1 MPHRAE
7 DIAGLRKLEDSP
19 RILAFCFGAVF
30 VAGLCLRLH
39 GIASK
44 PFWMDEV
51 TTIKRASLPL
61 GAMVRD
67 SLFFHQL
74 PAFFVVTSWALPFG
88 GDEFWVRLPPA
99 IFGALSCALAF
110 GIARGIGGLKPGL
123 AAGMLFAL
131 SPAMV
136 QYGQEARSYS
146 MVICAILIGLW
157 GLVGLAQDESGAGKF
172 RFWMAYVLGTAAA
185 LNILSVALFWFIA
198 AHLAG
203 AVLCR
208 RRGAKFLRRWLL
220 AQLPI
225 ILLCLPWFIAIK
237 MLGQRG
243 SLGGLDWV
251 PPLSAARI
259 WWAFSGTYL
268 LYVTSLI
275 KMRVFAPG
283 VAGLGAVVVAL
294 AVAGLVGLRGQRGVL
309 AVLVIAVLCLPVLL
323 LAVSLITPVFMPR
336 YLLWG
341 AAPFFICAG
350 LGFNLLPVRLQW
362 PALMLFGLL
371 LAINLAPYYRDETK
385 PRWDVAGT
393 ELSAGLHPRDLL
405 LVDDPQ
411 AVSMMNLYLHRKGA
425 DFSTNLWTNDVAR
438 AVAWRDGG
446 GRVWAVQGAVGQ
458 VDHENQQQFLRRIAV
473 LGPPQFSEH
482 AGLDILIL
490 RFDGKAKS

>member
-1 MPHRAE
+1 MLHGTE
-7 DIAGLRKLEDSP
+7 DAAGLRKIEDFP
-19 RILAFCFGAVF
+19 AVLALCFGVVF
-30 VAGLCLRLH
+30 LAGLGLRLH
-39 GIASK
+39 GIALK

-74 PAFFVVTSWALPFG
+74 PAFFVVTSWVLPFG

-99 IFGALSCALAF
+99 VFGALSCALGF
-110 GIARGIGGLKPGL
+110 VIARGIGGLKPGL
-123 AAGMLFAL
+123 AAGMLFVM

-157 GLVGLAQDESGAGKF
+157 GLVGLAQDEGGAGKF
-172 RFWMAYVLGTAAA
+172 RFWLAYVLGTAAA

-198 AHLAG
+198 AQLAG

-208 RRGAKFLRRWLL
+208 QRDGKFLRRWLL

-275 KMRVFAPG
+275 KVRVFAPG
-283 VAGLGAVVVAL
+283 VAGLGAAVVVLAL
-294 AVAGLVGLRGQRGVL
+294 AGLVGLRRQRGLL
-309 AVLVIAVLCLPVLL
+309 AVLGIAVLCLPVAL
-323 LAVSLITPVFMPR
+323 LAVSLVTPVFMPR

-362 PALMLFGLL
+362 PVLVLFGML

-385 PRWDVAGT
+385 PRWDIAGS
-393 ELSAGLHPRDLL
+393 ELFAGLHPRDLL
-405 LVDDPQ
+405 LVDDSQ
-411 AVSMMNLYLHRKGA
+411 AVSMMNLYLHRKGEDLPA
-425 DFSTNLWTNDVAR
+425 NLWTKDVAR
-438 AVAWRDGG
+438 AAAWREGG

-458 VDHENQQQFLRRIAV
+458 VDHEDQQQFLRRIVV

-482 AGLDILIL
+482 AGLDILLL
-490 RFDGKAKS
+490 RFDGKATP